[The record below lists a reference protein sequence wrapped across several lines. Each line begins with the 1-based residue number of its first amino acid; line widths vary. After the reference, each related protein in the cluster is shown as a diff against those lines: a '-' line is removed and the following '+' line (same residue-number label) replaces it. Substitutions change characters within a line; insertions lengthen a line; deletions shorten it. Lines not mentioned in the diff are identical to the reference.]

1 VPDTHLIR
9 TALGPRE
16 LTAVVGPDG
25 QAGPG
30 VRGQDDQYP
39 MSLEAARLIPATRNE
54 GLRLERPRFVFATD
68 GGRLLGAFVAASATW
83 DAREPGWVL
92 QDGRLF
98 CPSDL
103 TPADLVLKKSS
114 HWMEYM
120 SSNQLIDLLKLHQ
133 VPDPET
139 VLLVRHTRLADPINN
154 LIMLLLALPFILSRE
169 RRDVKASASL
179 CLLMV
184 GAFYAFIYL
193 ARYVGLPPSLAAWLP
208 VMLFGPVSVVMLDSV
223 KT

>member
-1 VPDTHLIR
+1 
-9 TALGPRE
+9 
-16 LTAVVGPDG
+16 
-25 QAGPG
+25 
-30 VRGQDDQYP
+30 
-39 MSLEAARLIPATRNE
+39 
-54 GLRLERPRFVFATD
+54 
-68 GGRLLGAFVAASATW
+68 
-83 DAREPGWVL
+83 
-92 QDGRLF
+92 
-98 CPSDL
+98 
-103 TPADLVLKKSS
+103 
-114 HWMEYM
+114 
-120 SSNQLIDLLKLHQ
+120 LIDLLKLHQ